1 MRFQVPLAGLIGCT
15 ELKIHN
21 IYIYIYLLLPS
32 WASQCSM
39 IDAISFLLIIDLS
52 DPNVSLFSTQ
62 FSPQL
67 RSKKS
72 IVKIR
77 YSIISLFISKKYL
90 LYGLLLV
97 YWLLLLLIN
106 SVNLAESSLRGRGSE
121 LVLKSGSLSRFS
133 CAWKPLP
140 LPFQTPTTQ
149 PSPFRGDLLKAEQLR
164 PRPHEDDCKR
174 KR

>member
-1 MRFQVPLAGLIGCT
+1 
-15 ELKIHN
+15 
-21 IYIYIYLLLPS
+21 
-32 WASQCSM
+32 M
-39 IDAISFLLIIDLS
+39 IDAISFSLIIDLS

-77 YSIISLFISKKYL
+77 YSIISLFISQKYL
-90 LYGLLLV
+90 LHGLLLV
-97 YWLLLLLIN
+97 YRLLLLIN
-106 SVNLAESSLRGRGSE
+106 SVNLAEPSLRGRGGK
-121 LVLKSGSLSRFS
+121 LVRKSGSLSRFS

-149 PSPFRGDLLKAEQLR
+149 PSPFRGDLLKAEQLTVA
-164 PRPHEDDCKR
+164 
-174 KR
+174 

>member
-90 LYGLLLV
+90 LHGLLLV
-97 YWLLLLLIN
+97 YWLLLLIN

-121 LVLKSGSLSRFS
+121 LVRKSGSLSRFS

-140 LPFQTPTTQ
+140 LPFQLNTHHAAESISGWLIESRTT
-149 PSPFRGDLLKAEQLR
+149 
-164 PRPHEDDCKR
+164 
-174 KR
+174 

>member
-32 WASQCSM
+32 WASQYSM

-106 SVNLAESSLRGRGSE
+106 SVNLAESSLRGRESE
-121 LVLKSGSLSRFS
+121 LVRKSGSLSRFS
-133 CAWKPLP
+133 CAWKPLSP
-140 LPFQTPTTQ
+140 SFSNTHHAAESISGWLIESRTT
-149 PSPFRGDLLKAEQLR
+149 
-164 PRPHEDDCKR
+164 
-174 KR
+174 